1 MDIKKLFSQVFSKDS
16 KWTKAV
22 IFAGFIGIAL
32 ILLSS
37 LLPKASGNKASSSE
51 QCTTISSEEYVKQL
65 EEKVQTL
72 VEKISGVGSSNVMIT
87 LENGVENVY
96 ANSEKKSTDNTTDN
110 SSSGTSKATD
120 KNNTEQ
126 NVVVVDGKDGKQ
138 ALVVTQKE
146 PTVKGVVV
154 VCDGGDNLTVV
165 QDVID
170 AVTTALRITSNRVTV
185 VKAASHS

>member
-51 QCTTISSEEYVKQL
+51 QCTNISSEEYVKQL

>member
-37 LLPKASGNKASSSE
+37 LLPKTSGNKASSSD

>member
-16 KWTKAV
+16 RWTKAV

-165 QDVID
+165 QDVTD

>member
-1 MDIKKLFSQVFSKDS
+1 MDIKKLFSQVFSNDS

-32 ILLSS
+32 LLLSS
-37 LLPKASGNKASSSE
+37 FLPKTSSKATLSE
-51 QCTTISSEEYVKQL
+51 QCTTTSSEEYVKQL
-65 EEKVQTL
+65 EEKVKTL

-110 SSSGTSKATD
+110 TSSGNSKATD

-165 QDVID
+165 QDVTD

>member
-37 LLPKASGNKASSSE
+37 LLPKTSGNQGSNSE
-51 QCTTISSEEYVKQL
+51 QCATTSSEEYLKQL

-72 VEKISGVGSSNVMIT
+72 VEKISGVGNSNVMIT

-96 ANSEKKSTDNTTDN
+96 ANSEKKSTDNTTDS

>member
-16 KWTKAV
+16 KWNKAV

-51 QCTTISSEEYVKQL
+51 QCATISSEEYVKQL

>member
-37 LLPKASGNKASSSE
+37 LLPKASGNKASSSD

>member
-1 MDIKKLFSQVFSKDS
+1 MDIKKLFGQLFSKDS
-16 KWTKAV
+16 KWNKAV

-37 LLPKASGNKASSSE
+37 LLPKASGNQGSSSD
-51 QCTTISSEEYVKQL
+51 QCTTTSSEEYVKQL

-96 ANSEKKSTDNTTDN
+96 ANSEKKSTDNTTDS

-165 QDVID
+165 QDVTD